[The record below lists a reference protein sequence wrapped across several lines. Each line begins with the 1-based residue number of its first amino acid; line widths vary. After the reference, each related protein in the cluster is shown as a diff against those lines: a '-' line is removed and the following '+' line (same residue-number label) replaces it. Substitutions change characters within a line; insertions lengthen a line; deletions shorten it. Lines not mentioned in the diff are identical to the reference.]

1 MSKTRQ
7 NGPSGHRGYH
17 YGNLKEALIRAELAL
32 MRRKGL
38 PALLLP

>member
-1 MSKTRQ
+1 MSKTRES
-7 NGPSGHRGYH
+7 GPSGHRGYH
-17 YGNLKEALIRAELAL
+17 HGNLEEALIQAELAL